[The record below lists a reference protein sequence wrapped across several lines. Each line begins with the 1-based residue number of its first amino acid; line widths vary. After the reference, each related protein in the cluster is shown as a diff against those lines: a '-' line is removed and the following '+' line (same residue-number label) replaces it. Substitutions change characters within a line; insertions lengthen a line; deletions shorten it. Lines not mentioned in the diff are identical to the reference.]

1 MSEPPTFLS
10 GHTLF
15 ALLPSQQT
23 AAYEQAFSNDDHL
36 RILLLLRFAPEP
48 LGAMEIFEA
57 TRIEQIYWR
66 LAQLRGLNVVS
77 AEQFKPSDQRK
88 RKVYFLSPAHTE
100 SFDLH
105 FEAHGGTIPSTA
117 FRVGD

>member
-1 MSEPPTFLS
+1 MSEPHTFLS

-23 AAYEQAFSNDDHL
+23 AAYEQAFSNDDHV

-48 LGAMEIFEA
+48 LGAMEIFA
-57 TRIEQIYWR
+57 VTGVEQIYWR
-66 LAQLRGLNVVS
+66 LTELRRLNVVS
-77 AEQFKPSDQRK
+77 AEQFKPVSQRK
-88 RKVYFLSPAHTE
+88 RKVYFLSPAHAL

-117 FRVGD
+117 FQVGD